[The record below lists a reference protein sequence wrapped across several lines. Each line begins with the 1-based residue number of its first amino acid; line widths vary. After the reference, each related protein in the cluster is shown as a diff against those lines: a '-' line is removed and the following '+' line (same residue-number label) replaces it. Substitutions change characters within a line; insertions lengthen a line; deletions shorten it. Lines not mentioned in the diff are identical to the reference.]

1 MKNEDVFSAIHK
13 KCLLTSKK
21 TSKLTTKWSVEI
33 AIVASMQKQRKN
45 MNKKIK
51 NIDKVKEILKN
62 NHNVKYAFL
71 FGSIIKRPL
80 PESDVDILMGGVLDF
95 SERTDLALEI
105 ELILKRKVD
114 IVLVN
119 QAAPELVL
127 KAFSLGVAL
136 FAREKKELKE
146 DYFRNLRLCEDRK
159 NLQRLKIARLKR
171 RS

>member
-1 MKNEDVFSAIHK
+1 MDK
-13 KCLLTSKK
+13 K
-21 TSKLTTKWSVEI
+21 V
-33 AIVASMQKQRKN
+33 
-45 MNKKIK
+45 K
-51 NIDKVKEILKN
+51 NIDKIKKILKN

-80 PESDVDILMGGVLDF
+80 PESDVDILIGGELDF

-127 KAFSLGVAL
+127 KAFSLGIAL
-136 FAREKKELKE
+136 CAREKEEMKE
-146 DYFRNLRLCEDRK
+146 DYFRNLRLHEDGK
-159 NLQRLKIARLKR
+159 NLQKLKISRIKR
-171 RS
+171 RHEHG